1 MRVILDW
8 ITKLLLSFTK
18 WHIEKAEKWAL
29 KHTKII
35 TLKNGSRM
43 LKAEKLF
50 PLFYRLPV
58 YDPERRG
65 GRRADNVAMVNIAK
79 RENINIESHF
89 KNSSRLD
96 IFAFGK
102 AEIEGFNMNRVKSKR
117 IIEGEQLKFYVGF
130 RLPLSEDE
138 LILAAEQSCDPNET
152 FNPLDAEKQPARLND
167 KFPNFDCLLDEI
179 SFRINLLEL
188 SLKVLVLGKKGK
200 NKKEYIDM
208 EKVLENRTRLIE
220 IQDGINLLVG
230 DNFDILEDDY
240 LPQFIE
246 GKNVRF
252 VLARSVKSGF
262 GIIESQKGP
271 EGTADLRKLES
282 SDFIV
287 LPDPRRAY
295 INMDTLS
302 NMDVA
307 EMLKKIIP
315 ERRYGVGDAIA

>member
-1 MRVILDW
+1 MGFIVEW

-18 WHIEKAEKWAL
+18 WRIKKAEKWAL

-35 TLKNGSRM
+35 TLKNGLKM

-58 YDPERRG
+58 YNPERHG
-65 GRRADNVAMVNIAK
+65 FRRADTLAMVNIAK
-79 RENINIESHF
+79 KENINIESHF
-89 KNSSRLD
+89 KNSSRID
-96 IFAFGK
+96 MFAFGK
-102 AEIEGFNMNRVKSKR
+102 EVFKELDMNRIKSKR
-117 IIEGEQLKFYVGF
+117 IIEGAQLQFYVGF
-130 RLPLSEDE
+130 RLPLSEEE

-152 FNPLDAEKQPARLND
+152 FNPLDAEKQPADMND
-167 KFPNFDCLLDEI
+167 KFPNINCLLDEI
-179 SFRINLLEL
+179 SFRITLLKL
-188 SLKVLVLGKKGK
+188 DLMVLIFGKKSK
-200 NKKEYIDM
+200 NKKEDTDM

-230 DNFDILEDDY
+230 DNFDILENDY

-262 GIIESQKGP
+262 GIIESQKSP

-295 INMDTLS
+295 INMNMRS
-302 NMDVA
+302 NTDVA
-307 EMLKKIIP
+307 EMLKKVLP
-315 ERRYGVGDAIA
+315 EKTAEEGV